1 MSEFTD
7 KKPAAANVEEEQIHA
22 TYTAHVISSEKFRN
36 DDGKQYVAY
45 NVEVKSTEGDQWILQ
60 KRYSEFLE
68 LFKAIKDKYEIEAIE
83 KFEFPKKDLFFSE
96 APDVLEKRRNAFD
109 EFCQILLSLPLD
121 RPVEVAKF
129 LRLPHPAEEGD
140 AAGVAATQGKA
151 ELETWLGEKSQEL
164 FVKKSDGSMK
174 NESRNSGQKEASL
187 EIDGVEKPSDE
198 QIADF
203 IAVTGADPSIAMHLL
218 EAHSGNLEAAL
229 ASYTETG
236 GSLIGVGEEGDAPLT
251 AAAPEVVQEG
261 ETPKDDDARDPQSND
276 TESATATSNPPRTEA
291 DKERALALL
300 RLSGLQSGETIIVD
314 EDNIPGMQMFQI
326 SKMILSGNPEDTP
339 EEILWS
345 LILTSDRLLLVEP
358 LWLHEHTEAPW
369 ATVHLNNHLSQV
381 VQIKSSTE
389 DEDIVT
395 LFFQHGTM
403 GEDGSSSSS
412 QIFWIP
418 GREAFIQALEKCLQ
432 QFGIELGHGKDKEK
446 MGNKRASTGRLKG
459 IFQNIQKDMQKVQK
473 DVQQNLSKMKI

>member
-151 ELETWLGEKSQEL
+151 E
-164 FVKKSDGSMK
+164 
-174 NESRNSGQKEASL
+174 EASL